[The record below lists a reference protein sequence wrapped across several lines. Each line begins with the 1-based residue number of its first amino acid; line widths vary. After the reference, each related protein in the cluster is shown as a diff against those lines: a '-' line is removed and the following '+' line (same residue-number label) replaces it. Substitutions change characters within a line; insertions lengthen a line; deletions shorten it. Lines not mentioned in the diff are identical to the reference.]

1 MPRDCILNVHSKQT
15 KKDNRENAM
24 PKELILNCKFQAK
37 EKCPIWFLENAHAN
51 AEYQMRCDLKKVVH
65 TPALTHV
72 LKSSEHLS
80 KSPESWFVY

>member
-1 MPRDCILNVHSKQT
+1 MYILNRQKI
-15 KKDNRENAM
+15 DNRENAM

-37 EKCPIWFLENAHAN
+37 VKCPIWFLENADAN
-51 AEYQMRCDLKKVVH
+51 AEYQVRCDLKKVVH